1 MRIIVDF
8 ADPVN
13 DMEVEGLP
21 EGAEPG
27 QQLGPHG
34 AIIWRMFS
42 AIVRTLFLARQTS
55 DVAAQALGREFS
67 FIEERIREYR
77 RLAGGSNGSNSG
89 GKRR

>member
-21 EGAEPG
+21 AGGEPG
-27 QQLGPHG
+27 QMLGPHG
-34 AIIWRMFS
+34 AVIWRMFS

-55 DVAAQALGREFS
+55 DVAAQALSREFC

-77 RLAGGSNGSNSG
+77 KIAGVNNG

>member
-1 MRIIVDF
+1 MRIIIDF

-13 DMEVEGLP
+13 DMEIEGLP
-21 EGAEPG
+21 AGSEPG
-27 QQLGPHG
+27 QMLGPHG
-34 AIIWRMFS
+34 PIIWRMFS

-55 DVAAQALGREFS
+55 EVAAQALSRDFS

-77 RLAGGSNGSNSG
+77 KLNGGSNTSG